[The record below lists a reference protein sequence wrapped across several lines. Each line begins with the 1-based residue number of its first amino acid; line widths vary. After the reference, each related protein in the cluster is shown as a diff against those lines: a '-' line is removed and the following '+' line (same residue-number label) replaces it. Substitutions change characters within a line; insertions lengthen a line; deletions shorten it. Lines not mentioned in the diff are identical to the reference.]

1 MNINIFKI
9 KVDCE
14 SCGMPFS
21 KDVGMRE
28 NEKYCSNCFKNG
40 EFSYKGTDA
49 KEFQKLCI
57 EGMRKKGMP
66 FVFAWIFS
74 RMIPNLPRWKNK

>member
-1 MNINIFKI
+1 MNNKN
-9 KVDCE
+9 CE

-21 KDVGMRE
+21 KDTGIKE

-40 EFSYKGTDA
+40 EFCYKGTDV

-57 EGMRKKGMP
+57 EGMRKKRIPGP
-66 FVFAWIFS
+66 LAWLFS
-74 RMIPNLPRWKNK
+74 RTIPRLPRWKNK